1 MKVTFV
7 ADLRKDF
14 LFVSEAKPASHH
26 DIYRLREAMPLI
38 TPHLSPDDVIV
49 LDKGYT
55 GIENDKVVGTWLPKR
70 KHKKNAV
77 FTEEDKLINSNIE
90 TVRRPIE
97 DEIGEISRLFSMF
110 LHKYRH
116 ERKWFT
122 SIVRFAA
129 AVTNLARQHKHDP
142 THFPTEWVGPINI
155 ALGFGGERVKNK
167 IL

>member
-1 MKVTFV
+1 
-7 ADLRKDF
+7 
-14 LFVSEAKPASHH
+14 
-26 DIYRLREAMPLI
+26 MPLI
-38 TPHLSPDDVIV
+38 VPHLSPDDVIV

-55 GIENDKVVGTWLPKR
+55 GIKNDNLIGKWLPKR

-90 TVRRPIE
+90 TIRRPIE
-97 DEIGEISRLFSMF
+97 DEIGEISRVFGMF

-129 AVTNLARQHKHDP
+129 AVTNLIRQHKHDP
-142 THFPTEWVGPINI
+142 AHFPAEWTGPI
-155 ALGFGGERVKNK
+155 AEVPKHKNHDQAVS
-167 IL
+167 LDSQNYSST